1 MKKKKLQRTDERKVI
16 IAMGRKLLATSLCA
30 LLSVT
35 NTIHIPVWA
44 QEGEEEP
51 VIVEEQSVE
60 EPIEQKEWS
69 EGENKE
75 GLCAHRPEHNDQC
88 GTNPCQYRCI
98 TCLQR
103 NIADIIAILKEE
115 SAEDDPLQAVYTRIE
130 HAYDTYVALNE
141 DELTQLEEDEYGFME
156 AVLKQEEAII
166 SHLNALDGQIEESGQ
181 ADEQTLSK
189 LYTVVTNAYQDFM
202 EAKAWQEEEEQQE
215 KEGLENESQQEGS
228 AIADENNQGETTE
241 NDLSKKE
248 KQNTLAEG
256 NEDSTSELEATSK
269 KMAIKTAEIRGGIA
283 NDVKQDLLTNDDNGN
298 HSFKIDYTKQVTL
311 HIEVESELNLQNKKV
326 EIVVPD
332 GLVVK
337 EYPTPNSLEGQVEGV
352 EPASLSGLKSPNDG
366 EYGDY
371 HPRSGTIV
379 YSLHHTAQITSFN
392 IILAPD
398 TTLWNKKIDTSL
410 NNKLQIKTYTLNEN
424 MERVETDDQYDKI
437 ESTPIITG
445 KVVLDATSGN
455 TANTGTLKTGPMIST
470 KDDKTQFTT
479 ALNEEFKLRKIWFR
493 SDKENYSLGMFFKKL
508 TFDISLPYFEKSDGK
523 RVYASYKRTE
533 YSVSNPSNQSQLG
546 LYDPK
551 QPVVSKPKDQSGKG
565 VVTLTWE
572 NIYIPSDEFFTPY
585 FFWETEAP
593 TAGTTIH
600 WGEDRGNTE
609 NVYDSFHTKESE
621 IVTGKPTIVGTVEHW
636 DQQSDTD
643 SNKQIANWE
652 FKAKSFTANTGAKMY
667 VGANNITPGVYKGNQ
682 VDSNIIYNLGGFQVV
697 NKGTQASSPMTL
709 TFTYNNT
716 DKIGVVAQRI
726 PATIGNTV
734 NIKYTTTKHS
744 EEREISS
751 LRSENGYVLFNAKA
765 AGLGEGEYFTKII
778 ADVGSYDTD
787 YRSYVNGRPLDPA
800 GFAMTFGK
808 LLNVSEGDNV
818 EFATL
823 KMAKT
828 DNQEDKAEFDGNTT
842 NEATSS
848 IVIYDNFKNNQNDV
862 QNKGEGI
869 PLGIKNALDERR
881 VSTPVLSTS
890 STVAGNNVNFDCEIG
905 AMGYPYTTINISTS
919 PIIYI
924 RLPKKIS
931 IENLQLIQESGS
943 TADEI
948 FLTGEEIETGTVTET
963 VLQRDVD
970 YQISNPE
977 DKGNFNLYKI
987 TFTKGKGWIGWFT
1000 EDLGQYRVR
1009 MVFTMQIAKDADA
1022 MTLDMRDCVR
1032 VKDANVPSYHDSR
1045 SATINLYTEQDT
1057 FDMDG
1062 DNDTAEYFSTFNI
1075 NSSDTKLSIVAGR
1088 QGLTFG
1094 FDAKLCPDEK
1104 DCDCART
1111 EGHEDSGYVNFDNTG
1126 EKVFLKDSD
1135 ENIDLRFTIR
1145 NNTGRG
1151 FSEEDAKKFYYFIP
1165 VPKKGDFW
1173 DSHVQDNP
1181 FDFDMEMTGPARIA
1195 EDAHK
1200 GVRVQYSTTVDSKA
1214 KIGDTSHYNNIN
1226 NYKSAEEIKDNEWKD
1241 VKMIRISVDPDYLDA
1256 LTTQEQKANAIPKD
1270 AYIKIFLHYKQVD
1283 HDKLVGKV
1291 VNFGPCGYAPYSVGE
1306 ATNGGHIP
1314 LPHIQIEFQTGIIAG
1329 TTFLDKNYNGIYNE
1343 GIDEI
1348 YTTPVKVEAPHE
1360 SGIAQGDHESHE
1372 TTTVNGKFELTG
1384 RRADKY
1390 PVRIINPGSPNANDN
1405 DPMQFSL
1412 PTSSEYGTF
1421 HSDDGKSATATIEV
1435 GKDGKADTNRNL
1447 WIGFQKPHQV
1457 TFKASN
1463 AHIGTDETT
1472 SISRNVW
1479 HGEQFSQDNKIPAI
1493 LPEEGYK
1500 FTGNWIGTDQ
1510 DGAEK
1515 KYTASEVKEMKID
1528 SNQIFTAEVKKIYKL
1543 QFDGNG
1549 KSGGTVPSTEQH
1561 LEGDQF
1567 ALGQGSNLQRGE
1579 ALLVGW
1585 SEVPISNVLNENTS
1599 QEIQDIIHSFDSFTM
1614 PATDITLYAVWA
1626 KDANKNGSPDY
1637 NDNSVHVKYHSNKP
1651 DKEDQVI
1658 SCLDH
1663 HVPNEPDVR
1672 LTPTAIVQGMNA
1684 EGKQVSYDFNE
1695 EKDEVVF
1702 LGWSETKHDLVETNE
1717 TSQSVKTVTEVTM
1730 GADGKDVYAVWA
1742 LDSNN
1747 NDTPDYEEWVHI
1759 TYDLNGGKGNIV
1771 DTDHHFPEAKVQ
1783 LSSDKP
1789 IYDSID
1795 GKSVVFLGWSLEKKG
1810 IYSRADSDP
1819 SAELIKAATLGT
1831 KDLVVYAA
1839 WGYDEDANGKADVL
1853 EKYTL
1858 KYDANG
1864 GKGSVPEA
1872 QTNISKRTQVSVSY
1886 ELKPTR
1892 DDLDGQKVVFA
1903 GWSRTQSNKIFS
1915 ANEVE
1920 ELKSILITSE
1930 KIWIDAADVT
1940 LYAVWAK
1947 DTNANGIPDYTE
1959 LVKVSYDGNAQQ
1971 SGNVSSLPNASLH
1984 LPGSVAGL
1992 DFSKTPIHS
2001 DVNGKKVVF
2010 IGWTTT
2016 KDEKI
2021 YQEADTT
2028 PTTVKEIT
2036 IPEST
2041 NGKKPADQIVYAVWG
2056 YDEDANGK
2064 ADVLETFTLSYDLN
2078 GGSGTRPER
2087 VSNLKKGTS
2096 VNLAEGKN
2104 LKRKSKEI
2112 FVGWGIT
2119 PVVEALDAS
2128 TKEETIN
2135 QILQANSNY
2144 SMPRQNIVLYAI
2156 WAMDINENGTPDYN
2170 ETKYQVQYNANNGQA
2185 NESVNCSHQ
2194 HVAKET
2200 CALLKNASNGT
2211 LRFTKEHAVFI
2222 GWSKTQHQKNIQTT
2236 AEAKKA
2242 GIITELQITD
2252 GENKVYAVWAEDKN
2266 SNGSADFTETGYSI
2280 LYHSNNDKGMVI
2292 RCGHHHV
2299 EKEAVTLFEPDQLVG
2314 SEDDINASAPH
2325 TFTRDQAVLI
2335 GWSKEKKQELV
2346 TSFSEK
2352 ETAGIITQ
2360 IDSMPASDQDVY
2372 AVWAIDQNKNGTPDY
2387 DESLYTLTFDANGGS
2402 IKASSSTYLYG
2413 ETITLSKEPIH
2424 TDPQLVFAGWSE
2436 TKLKPLSAGDQRPS
2450 LITKTYKMP
2459 NHDTTL
2465 YAVWTK
2471 DINRNGI
2478 ADYLERSLTLNYDGN
2493 GSGATINGLPASS
2506 KNHVAGEQVELS
2518 QEKPSYGIDNVVF
2531 LGWSEKKSDS
2541 IYRANDPQPTLINT
2555 IRFGGKDLTVYAA
2568 WGYDS
2573 NKDGI
2578 ADIDTSY
2585 IVSYDPNGGTG
2596 TIPQPSS
2603 HRAQESFTLHNHTN
2617 LVRQNCLFVG
2627 WSTKKINKVLDED
2640 ASPDDINS
2648 IIAADD
2654 YTMPSHDVTFYAV
2667 WAIDSN
2673 HNGKP
2678 DYADQA
2684 VHVRYHAN
2692 NGTDQTFTCSHHHVV
2707 GTEATLFRTAPDGFT
2722 KSNALFVGWSL
2733 EKHEDIR
2740 TKGQLETVKFVESLE
2755 MKRSQNNVYAVWV
2768 TDSNGDGVADYEA
2781 LYLVS
2786 YSPNGAIGNA
2796 PASSSHHE
2804 GDIVH
2809 IVQQVNELK
2818 KDGAIFAGWSET
2830 PINQTFSAQADPTLV
2845 KQIMTNYTMSM
2856 PSRNVT
2862 LYAVW
2867 AEDQNGDSIPDYGQ
2881 NAHHVRYHAN
2891 NGTSDTLECAHHH
2904 LEGTKAE
2911 LVADAMNL
2919 YGKLNQSDTNKNH
2932 SFTMED
2938 AVFMGWTTIKPES
2951 SIQSS
2956 EEEIKKYSIVSSIT
2970 IQKEGNDIYALW
2982 AKDINHNGTADFLEH
2997 VKVTYEANA
3006 KESDVQNMPND
3017 TDIHLPG
3024 DTIQLTGKP
3033 TCQNIDDTPVVFI
3046 GWTKKQ
3052 NPSIVKRTDTLP
3064 QTLEELTFGKKD
3076 ETVYALWGTDT
3087 NNDGTADVFDTYTLT
3102 YDLNGGKGIVPKPQN
3117 NIAKASNITI
3127 SSKNDYTRNPK
3138 EVFVGWSLQKHKD
3151 PLKKSA
3157 EVLAPNSLYVMPVK
3171 DITLY
3176 AVWAQDNNGNGIADF
3191 YEKSLT
3197 IHYEGNAQNQGVLNN
3212 MPSDSTNHIVGETVT
3227 LEKKLPTHSAVDG
3240 KSIVCLGWSKELT
3253 DTIYKREDPLP
3264 DLIDQI
3270 SLSDHDETLYA
3281 AWGYDS
3287 NHDGRADIL
3296 DTYQVQYDANG
3307 GHGLDLA
3314 TKKYRAN
3321 ESYTILHPQKTFKKD
3336 DLVFAGWSLEKLDT
3350 ILKVDSNIEILKKL
3364 VTDDTPI
3371 MPYHDVTYYAVW
3383 AKDEDHDGTP
3393 DFAQNAA
3400 HIYYHANNVEE
3411 GEPELVVICPHH
3423 HLNGMNAE
3431 LPQNANA
3438 LYGSTEK
3445 DEHLKNYTFQK
3456 ENAVFIGWSSQRI
3469 DLVDSKE
3476 KQQSLH
3482 LLDQVVLSTK
3492 AKTTNGSDVY
3502 AVWAIDT
3509 NQNNIPD
3516 YEEWIH
3522 LTYNANGGKDNS
3534 MPVDTKNYFPQANV
3548 PLIEE
3553 GKMAHRD
3560 ENESAIVFIGWTS
3573 QKEDHIFKREEKAPT
3588 TIHTLT
3594 LQDKDATVY
3603 AAWGYDSNRDGIA
3616 DVLETYSLAYDLN
3629 QGKGKRPESLTGLK
3643 KGAAIQLASE
3653 SLLTRNEDEVFVG
3666 WSETQEKNAIEADA
3680 TKSQL
3685 DLIKKPGSAWVVGPD
3700 DQILYAVWAKDHNH
3714 NGIADYMEKRFTL
3727 FYEGNAQNEGT
3738 VTSLPTSSKNH
3749 ILNDRVTLVAKSP
3762 EHSDVNG
3769 VPVKFIGWSQQKID
3783 HIFER
3788 EDPMPS
3794 TIQMITFESQDIH
3807 VYALWGYDRD
3817 GNGKADLLKDCTLSY
3832 DLNGK
3837 EGTVPSPQTVKAGSK
3852 IILEHPQGL
3861 KKGDVIFAGWSTE
3874 KIDSI
3879 VNVDPDIE
3887 ILKTIVTN
3895 DEYMMPSNDVIVYAL
3910 WAEDL
3915 DHNGIPDYAEKAVH
3929 ISYHSNTGDEEQV
3942 VICPHHHI
3950 VQTKAVLSSSA
3961 QHLYGR
3967 TKEDATIKNHSFKKE
3982 KALFVGWS
3990 KTPQNDIE
3998 TLEDHAK
4005 ISQELLDS
4013 EIVLEDVNDVYAVWA
4028 SDRNENGV
4036 ADHQEFVR
4044 LNYDANAKEGLVKNL
4059 PESRKQCLPGATIVL
4074 EGEPVHEAVD
4084 GIQVK
4089 FIGWSQEA
4097 LPILERKDEDPTS
4110 LLVQEVKLENH
4121 DLTVYAVW
4129 GYDTD
4134 QNGIAD
4140 VLETYTLSYHLNGGR
4155 GELPTHVDPIKKGE
4169 QVSIFDQQAFVRS
4182 EDEVF
4187 VGWSLQ
4193 QHEEAVDGKLYEKL
4207 KFSDKDLTMPAN
4219 NVTLYALWA
4228 QDANQNGVADF
4239 KEMVQLIY
4247 NANTNSIGKA
4257 HGMPSRSFHLPGDT
4271 ITLSQKKPTMS
4282 VNDGKRVVW
4291 IGWSEKALPI
4301 YSREDEDPEN
4311 HLIKEVEL
4319 IDQDQIV
4326 YAVWGYDLDR
4336 NGIADV
4342 FDTYSV
4348 YYDLNGGKGG
4358 DQKTQTN
4365 VKKGTKI
4372 TVPNSD
4378 DLTRNENEVF
4388 AGWSLSKH
4396 EQAFGLDQNE
4406 ELESLRVKEPVT
4418 MEAKDLTFYA
4428 LWKKVDPEKEPT
4440 FTITYDL
4447 NGGSWNDPTT
4457 FTYPKGT
4464 LFMAHEA
4471 PIRDGYRF
4479 IGWKDGKGH
4488 TFDPGEPLMIQEDMT
4503 WIAVWKEIP
4512 KRSVSSRRDPASRT
4526 ERSNRSSARTASA
4539 THQTIWFASMFVSTC
4554 VLGMLSK
4561 KGKKKK

>member
-1 MKKKKLQRTDERKVI
+1 MKKKKLQRTDEWKVVK
-16 IAMGRKLLATSLCA
+16 AVGKKVLSSLLCA
-30 LLSVT
+30 FLCVN
-35 NTIHIPVWA
+35 NTSSLMVYATETEPETEVETQTLEYCSHGKEKSESCVLCV
-44 QEGEEEP
+44 QEGIQEIVAILSETKSIEQPMQTIYDDVESVYDNYVKLNEEELS
-51 VIVEEQSVE
+51 Q
-60 EPIEQKEWS
+60 
-69 EGENKE
+69 
-75 GLCAHRPEHNDQC
+75 L
-88 GTNPCQYRCI
+88 T
-98 TCLQR
+98 
-103 NIADIIAILKEE
+103 
-115 SAEDDPLQAVYTRIE
+115 
-130 HAYDTYVALNE
+130 E
-141 DELTQLEEDEYGFME
+141 DEFNWME
-156 AVLKQEEAII
+156 FL
-166 SHLNALDGQIEESGQ
+166 L
-181 ADEQTLSK
+181 ADEQALITLLDELDRQVNENGAASEESLAQ
-189 LYTVVTNAYQDFM
+189 LYSLVSNSYVGFIQNK
-202 EAKAWQEEEEQQE
+202 EAEEQEEVEEEIDKESQDSNQQQE
-215 KEGLENESQQEGS
+215 SLS
-228 AIADENNQGETTE
+228 
-241 NDLSKKE
+241 NDLSIEERDE
-248 KQNTLAEG
+248 KIHNEGQVEDPNTGPKDQA
-256 NEDSTSELEATSK
+256 TSEIMEIETAVIK
-269 KMAIKTAEIRGGIA
+269 EDGREDQDIKT
-283 NDVKQDLLTNDDNGN
+283 NPSFSVDFSKQ
-298 HSFKIDYTKQVTL
+298 FTL
-311 HIEVESELNLQNKKV
+311 HIAIKSQLNLPNKKV
-326 EIVVPD
+326 EITVPD
-332 GLVVK
+332 GLTVVEFPQPQRGDMAEK
-337 EYPTPNSLEGQVEGV
+337 VMPESAEQLQGNS
-352 EPASLSGLKSPNDG
+352 N
-366 EYGDY
+366 YGDY
-371 HPRSGTIV
+371 IPKNGKIT
-379 YSLHHTAQITSFN
+379 YSLKSTATENSFN
-392 IILAPD
+392 LILAPD
-398 TTLWNKKIDTSL
+398 TVLWNRRQNQTLADSL
-410 NNKLQIKTYTLNEN
+410 IIKTYSKDTNE
-424 MERVETDDQYDKI
+424 ESIQTDYDEINAKVMI
-437 ESTPIITG
+437 AG
-445 KVVLDATSGN
+445 KYLQDASDHR
-455 TANTGTLKTGPMIST
+455 ALQTGPRLSAIGVKNGIPTESNT
-470 KDDKTQFTT
+470 PFSLRQVWLNPDKDYIDMPQ
-479 ALNEEFKLRKIWFR
+479 
-493 SDKENYSLGMFFKKL
+493 FFKDL
-508 TFDISLPYFEKSDGK
+508 EITIALPYFEKSGEK
-523 RVYASYKRTE
+523 HYAVLDHIAYDLAGTSDRP
-533 YSVSNPSNQSQLG
+533 NDL
-546 LYDPK
+546 DPK
-551 QPVVSKPKDQSGKG
+551 NHKDEQGNEKNGFHFEQTVKPNHT
-565 VVTLTWE
+565 VTLKWS
-572 NIYIPSDEFFTPY
+572 NLYLRYGQDYFTP
-585 FFWETEAP
+585 FFKWEE
-593 TAGTTIH
+593 
-600 WGEDRGNTE
+600 GNC
-609 NVYDSFHTKESE
+609 
-621 IVTGKPTIVGTVEHW
+621 P
-636 DQQSDTD
+636 D
-643 SNKQIANWE
+643 SNNNVKWGSDLIHNTGTAEPTCYEGGEPSTGTSAVGGKITWQDESTWHIWNGK
-652 FKAKSFTANTGAKMY
+652 FTTFSFTAYSEESIVVNGSKTQKIYNAY
-667 VGANNITPGVYKGNQ
+667 DSDPNIVYYLGQFQIVNHGGKASAPKTLEFEYSSLGIGVIAQKIPSTSGN
-682 VDSNIIYNLGGFQVV
+682 DISNIQYKTTKEREWQKYPGKLVSSGGF
-697 NKGTQASSPMTL
+697 A
-709 TFTYNNT
+709 TFT
-716 DKIGVVAQRI
+716 
-726 PATIGNTV
+726 
-734 NIKYTTTKHS
+734 S
-744 EEREISS
+744 E
-751 LRSENGYVLFNAKA
+751 L
-765 AGLGEGEYFTKII
+765 AGLGENEYFTAIK
-778 ADVGSYDTD
+778 ADVGSYERDFV
-787 YRSYVNGRPLDPA
+787 SYVASRSSDPTSGYGA
-800 GFAMTFGK
+800 TFGK
-808 LLNVSEGDNV
+808 LLTKNEETYSKFASMKISDTDTVSEVNP
-818 EFATL
+818 E
-823 KMAKT
+823 
-828 DNQEDKAEFDGNTT
+828 TT
-842 NEATSS
+842 SYTVVTTSTP
-848 IVIYDNFKNNQNDV
+848 
-862 QNKGEGI
+862 GEI
-869 PLGIKNALDERR
+869 PTGMEQAYKEGQMLERL
-881 VSTPVLSTS
+881 PVLSKTS
-890 STVAGNNVNFDCEIG
+890 VTAGDTVTFNGLLSSSA
-905 AMGYPYTTINISTS
+905 YPYSSNNIMTD
-919 PIIYI
+919 PEIYI
-924 RLPKKIS
+924 RLPEKIS
-931 IENLQLIQESGS
+931 INNLQLYREIGRR
-943 TADEI
+943 ADKV
-948 FLTGEEIETGTVTET
+948 FLSNLVTET
-963 VLQRDVD
+963 EIPQRTFIDKSR
-970 YQISNPE
+970 YSFHEISTPSTE
-977 DKGNFNLYKI
+977 ESKKETYKTYKI
-987 TFTKGKGWIGWFT
+987 DFTNKSDPEKIGWFS
-1000 EDLGQYRVR
+1000 ENLGQYQIGISFD
-1009 MVFTMQIAKDADA
+1009 MKIAKDSDA

-1032 VKDANVPSYHDSR
+1032 FKSKSLRVTSNNGTLSQFQVVDSYKMDPDSNTSERMSTLNVNTP
-1045 SATINLYTEQDT
+1045 E
-1057 FDMDG
+1057 
-1062 DNDTAEYFSTFNI
+1062 
-1075 NSSDTKLSIVAGR
+1075 TKLSVVAAR
-1088 QGLTFG
+1088 LGLDFTFG
-1094 FDAKLCPDEK
+1094 ARVADKGSIPEFDPKQY
-1104 DCDCART
+1104 T
-1111 EGHEDSGYVNFDNTG
+1111 NFEIDN
-1126 EKVFLKDSD
+1126 EKVYLKD
-1135 ENIDLRFTIR
+1135 ENHVIDMLFTLQ
-1145 NNTGRG
+1145 NNTGRT
-1151 FSEEDAKKFYYFIP
+1151 FSKADAQAFYYFIP
-1165 VPKKGDFW
+1165 VPKEGDLW
-1173 DSHVQDNP
+1173 DSHMQNEA
-1181 FDFDMEMTGPARIA
+1181 FEFDMNLTRAPSLSGGSKENVVVTYATDIDSNVHSGNEKHYTNKEKYLT
-1195 EDAHK
+1195 EDQLLVGCETDK
-1200 GVRVQYSTTVDSKA
+1200 EK
-1214 KIGDTSHYNNIN
+1214 
-1226 NYKSAEEIKDNEWKD
+1226 EEKWKQ
-1241 VKMIRISVDPDYLDA
+1241 VKMIRIAAKENVESISEKAYLAVNMRLEPTFRND
-1256 LTTQEQKANAIPKD
+1256 Q
-1270 AYIKIFLHYKQVD
+1270 D
-1283 HDKLVGKV
+1283 HFDDMADLVGSEI
-1291 VNFGPCGYAPYSVGE
+1291 NFGPCGVSPYSVGM
-1306 ATNGGHIP
+1306 TQNQGHNP
-1314 LPHIQIEFQTGIIAG
+1314 LPRIQVEFQTGVIEGKVFI
-1329 TTFLDKNYNGIYNE
+1329 DKNYNGIFDAEDEAYTDSKVTVKAQHQNE
-1343 GIDEI
+1343 TVADLAEI
-1348 YTTPVKVEAPHE
+1348 QELVTQD
-1360 SGIAQGDHESHE
+1360 G
-1372 TTTVNGKFELTG
+1372 NFKFNR
-1384 RRADKY
+1384 RRADTY
-1390 PVRIINPGSPNANDN
+1390 QVTIVNPGSADA
-1405 DPMQFSL
+1405 
-1412 PTSSEYGTF
+1412 SSEHPLRFTLPDNKF
-1421 HSDDGKSATATIEV
+1421 FSISENQKMATATVIL
-1435 GKDGKADTNRNL
+1435 DMN
-1447 WIGFQKPHQV
+1447 QKPNGIKDAQTLQFGLQTPHTI
-1457 TFKASN
+1457 TFNTTN
-1463 AHIGTDETT
+1463 AELSTT
-1472 SISRNVW
+1472 SMKVW
-1479 HGEQFSQDNKIPAI
+1479 HGEELNAVPLVSVK
-1493 LPEEGYK
+1493 EGYRL
-1500 FTGNWIGTDQ
+1500 TGWKVKGQ
-1510 DGAEK
+1510 DRVFSDAEIK
-1515 KYTASEVKEMKID
+1515 EIPVSNDMTVTAVVEKLYTL
-1528 SNQIFTAEVKKIYKL
+1528 TY
-1543 QFDGNG
+1543 DGNG
-1549 KSGGTVPSTEQH
+1549 NIAGKVPSSSQHIHKEQVIPNYNGT
-1561 LEGDQF
+1561 GDLNKGVKTIF
-1567 ALGQGSNLQRGE
+1567 
-1579 ALLVGW
+1579 VGW
-1585 SEVPISNVLNENTS
+1585 STTQIPEVLSEDASKETIEQIISNDAHEMPAHDVKLFAVYAYDKNGNGNPDYRDDAVHVRYHGNNNTHEDIICSHHHVSGETTKLSVSGMVSGKKVKHDELQSSATSEIQTYTFKYGTHIFIGWSTSPMPDVIETKDQYDNLKNSITTEITMLPTKEKEEEKNEGLYADEDGNTNVYAVWATDRNENEIADYLEERQLTYDGHAIKGTVNSLPDPVTKTIEHKSLIQNDKVTLTKEAPKHSSVKKNESDSEDTNVVFIGWISKPLSTILSREDLEPTTISEVTIRNDDEIVYAVWGYDEDKNGIADVLETYSLKYDLNGGNGDIPEIKKGIKKGEITS
-1599 QEIQDIIHSFDSFTM
+1599 ITDKKDFTRQEKEVFVGWSLLQQEGAFAAAQGNLINDILISGNEIRMGTK
-1614 PATDITLYAVWA
+1614 DITLYAVW
-1626 KDANKNGSPDY
+1626 
-1637 NDNSVHVKYHSNKP
+1637 V
-1651 DKEDQVI
+1651 
-1658 SCLDH
+1658 
-1663 HVPNEPDVR
+1663 
-1672 LTPTAIVQGMNA
+1672 
-1684 EGKQVSYDFNE
+1684 
-1695 EKDEVVF
+1695 
-1702 LGWSETKHDLVETNE
+1702 
-1717 TSQSVKTVTEVTM
+1717 
-1730 GADGKDVYAVWA
+1730 
-1742 LDSNN
+1742 
-1747 NDTPDYEEWVHI
+1747 
-1759 TYDLNGGKGNIV
+1759 
-1771 DTDHHFPEAKVQ
+1771 
-1783 LSSDKP
+1783 
-1789 IYDSID
+1789 
-1795 GKSVVFLGWSLEKKG
+1795 
-1810 IYSRADSDP
+1810 
-1819 SAELIKAATLGT
+1819 
-1831 KDLVVYAA
+1831 
-1839 WGYDEDANGKADVL
+1839 
-1853 EKYTL
+1853 
-1858 KYDANG
+1858 
-1864 GKGSVPEA
+1864 
-1872 QTNISKRTQVSVSY
+1872 
-1886 ELKPTR
+1886 
-1892 DDLDGQKVVFA
+1892 
-1903 GWSRTQSNKIFS
+1903 
-1915 ANEVE
+1915 
-1920 ELKSILITSE
+1920 
-1930 KIWIDAADVT
+1930 
-1940 LYAVWAK
+1940 K

-2222 GWSKTQHQKNIQTT
+2222 GWSKTRHPENIQTT

-2242 GIITELQITD
+2242 GIIAELQITD
-2252 GENKVYAVWAEDKN
+2252 GETNVYAVWAEDKN

-2678 DYADQA
+2678 DYAEQA

-2970 IQKEGNDIYALW
+2970 IQKEGNDMYALW

-3033 TCQNIDDTPVVFI
+3033 TCQNIDETPVVFI

-3052 NPSIVKRTDTLP
+3052 NPSIVKRTDALP

-3212 MPSDSTNHIVGETVT
+3212 VPSDSTNHIVGETVT

-3240 KSIVCLGWSKELT
+3240 KSIVCLGWSKELI

-3393 DFAQNAA
+3393 DFAQNTA

-3431 LPQNANA
+3431 LAQNANA

-3594 LQDKDATVY
+3594 LQDKDATIY

-3817 GNGKADLLKDCTLSY
+3817 GNGKADLLKDYTLSY

-3861 KKGDVIFAGWSTE
+3861 KKGDAIFAGWSTE
-3874 KIDSI
+3874 KIDLI

-4512 KRSVSSRRDPASRT
+4512 KRSVSSRREPASWT